1 MYKRQETRRFD
12 VIVGNPPYG
21 KIKLDEETRKLYSR
35 SLYGH
40 ANLYGLFIDASLRI
54 LQSGGLVGFVTPT
67 SFLGGK
73 YFSNLRKLLVEENP
87 PLAIDF
93 ISMRSGVFDLSL
105 IHISDRLTFCQISI
119 LYISGRRKVLS
130 SMPSL

>member
-1 MYKRQETRRFD
+1 MAGRRLKSIVKVQDTIQCIETETRRFD

-67 SFLGGK
+67 SFLGGNIFK
-73 YFSNLRKLLVEENP
+73 SESY
-87 PLAIDF
+87 
-93 ISMRSGVFDLSL
+93 
-105 IHISDRLTFCQISI
+105 
-119 LYISGRRKVLS
+119 
-130 SMPSL
+130 